1 MLPNASVKRKETEE
15 EKAGLFSRFSK
26 SESAAA
32 TAILAILLL
41 GFAFTVISVVKLGYV
56 PEWKNA
62 AEHDNTY
69 KIWDDMTGVKIRIDI
84 LSNLMESGNYSPNSF
99 TSTVPFYIGGGEV
112 LVFEPSKSNG
122 RLGLNTERCRMTILN
137 PYYDFECGGISCSS
151 GNRQYPDQIFRYEN
165 GALILADGKSS
176 IMKQSPVFTIEENET
191 KNGNYTVSIRVVR
204 LLGESKSVSSNSI
217 IPLRLTGWETTPIY
231 DSNNTSIE
239 TLDLT
244 IVTEYPDAWCVYFN
258 ETAQDKGLEYGT
270 DYTVRSYPS
279 SVYFSFLSNDNRTL
293 ERFYISEAI
302 ISAEI
307 IPFRY
312 QNVMKRNQ
320 WYSFDTASDTGINLY
335 LLRDHGS
342 LGDFPIQ
349 GNTTGQ
355 ILSDYP
361 KNGKNVF
368 THNLQDNNP
377 LESTFGF
384 SSFTEFEF
392 QPISATILMIYR
404 PKFDNPKY
412 QDMSFSGIP
421 LSALSG
427 IDKGNWY
434 LYRQTVPCTSITDPS
449 KLTYYIKIDGENGKK
464 EIDIDHLAVYLSST

>member
-1 MLPNASVKRKETEE
+1 MLLDDSVTRKETKD
-15 EKAGLFSRFSK
+15 EKVGLFSRFSK

-69 KIWDDMTGVKIRIDI
+69 NIWDDMTGVKIRIDI
-84 LSNLMESGNYSPNSF
+84 LSNLMESGNYSQNFF
-99 TSTVPFYIGGGEV
+99 TSTVPFNIGGGEV

-176 IMKQSPVFTIEENET
+176 IMKQSPLFTIEENET
-191 KNGNYTVSIRVVR
+191 KNGNYTVSIRAVR
-204 LLGESKSVSSNSI
+204 LLGKPNSVSSNSI
-217 IPLRLTGWETTPIY
+217 IPLRLTGWESTSIY

-244 IVTEYPDAWCVYFN
+244 IVTEYPDAWFVYFN
-258 ETAQDKGLEYGT
+258 ETAQDKGLVYER
-270 DYTVRSYPS
+270 DYTIRSYPGF
-279 SVYFSFLSNDNRTL
+279 VFFSFLSNDNRTL
-293 ERFYISEAI
+293 ERFYINEAI

-312 QNVMKRNQ
+312 QNVMKLHQ
-320 WYSFDTASDTGINLY
+320 WYSFDTASDTRINLY
-335 LLRDHGS
+335 RLRDHGS
-342 LGDFPIQ
+342 KVDFPIQ
-349 GNTTGQ
+349 GDTTGQ

-361 KNGKNVF
+361 KDGKNVF

-384 SSFTEFEF
+384 SGFTEFES
-392 QPISATILMIYR
+392 QPNSVTILMIYR
-404 PKFDNPKY
+404 PGSNKPKY
-412 QDMSFSGIP
+412 QNMNISILGIS
-421 LSALSG
+421 LQELNG
-427 IDKGNWY
+427 DDKGNWY
-434 LYRQTVPCTSITDPS
+434 LYKQTVPCASINDPS

-464 EIDIDHLAVYLSST
+464 EIDIDYLAVYLS

>member
-1 MLPNASVKRKETEE
+1 MLPNASVTRKETEE
-15 EKAGLFSRFSK
+15 EKEGLFSRFSK

-69 KIWDDMTGVKIRIDI
+69 NIWDDMTGVKIRIDI
-84 LSNLMESGNYSPNSF
+84 LSSLMESGNYSPNSF
-99 TSTVPFYIGGGEV
+99 SSTVPFNIGGGEV

-191 KNGNYTVSIRVVR
+191 KNGNYTVSIRAVR
-204 LLGESKSVSSNSI
+204 LLGNPDSVSSNSI
-217 IPLRLTGWETTPIY
+217 IPLRLTGWESTPIY

-244 IVTEYPDAWCVYFN
+244 IVTEYPDAWFVYLN
-258 ETAQDKGLEYGT
+258 ETAQDKGLVYER
-270 DYTVRSYPS
+270 DYIIRSYPS
-279 SVYFSFLSNDNRTL
+279 FVFFSFLSNENRTL
-293 ERFYISEAI
+293 ERFYINEAI

-312 QNVMKRNQ
+312 QNVMKLHQ
-320 WYSFDTASDTGINLY
+320 WYSFDTASDTRIDLY
-335 LLRDHGS
+335 RLRDHGS
-342 LGDFPIQ
+342 KVDFPIQ
-349 GNTTGQ
+349 GDTKGQ

-361 KNGKNVF
+361 KDGKNVF
-368 THNLQDNNP
+368 THNLKDNNP

-384 SSFTEFEF
+384 IGFTEFES
-392 QPISATILMIYR
+392 QPNSVTILMIYR
-404 PKFDNPKY
+404 PKFDDPKY

-421 LSALSG
+421 LSKLNG
-427 IDKGNWY
+427 NNKGNWY
-434 LYRQTVPCTSITDPS
+434 LYRQTVPCTSISDPS
-449 KLTYYIKIDGENGKK
+449 KLTYYIKIDGENGNK
-464 EIDIDHLAVYLSST
+464 EIDIDYLGIYLS